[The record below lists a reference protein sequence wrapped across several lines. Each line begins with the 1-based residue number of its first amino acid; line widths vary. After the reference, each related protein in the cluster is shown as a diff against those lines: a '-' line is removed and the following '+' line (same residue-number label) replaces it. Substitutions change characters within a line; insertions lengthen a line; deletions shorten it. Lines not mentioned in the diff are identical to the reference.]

1 MKRYQLINKM
11 LEDDIPVELL
21 VLSSVGLRIMGK
33 YNINDP
39 NLIMYMIDS
48 YDEIMDKFMQ
58 EVDDDD
64 V

>member
-1 MKRYQLINKM
+1 MKIYELINQM
-11 LEDDIPVELL
+11 LEDDNPVELL
-21 VLSSVGLRIMGK
+21 VLSSVGLRIMEK

-58 EVDDDD
+58 EVDDDN

>member
-1 MKRYQLINKM
+1 MKRYELINKM
-11 LEDDIPVELL
+11 LEDDIPVDLL
-21 VLSSVGLRIMGK
+21 VLSSIGLKIMNK

>member
-1 MKRYQLINKM
+1 MKRYELINKM
-11 LEDDIPVELL
+11 LEDDIPVDLL
-21 VLSSVGLRIMGK
+21 VLSSIGLKIMNK

-58 EVDDDD
+58 EVDNNDE
-64 V
+64 

>member
-1 MKRYQLINKM
+1 MKIYELINQM

-21 VLSSVGLRIMGK
+21 VLSSVGLRIMEK

-58 EVDDDD
+58 EVDDDN

>member
-1 MKRYQLINKM
+1 MKIYQLINKM
-11 LEDDIPVELL
+11 LEEDIPVELL
-21 VLSSVGLRIMGK
+21 VLSSVGLRIMEK

>member
-1 MKRYQLINKM
+1 MKICELINQM

-21 VLSSVGLRIMGK
+21 VLSSVGLRIMEK

>member
-1 MKRYQLINKM
+1 MKIYELINQM